1 MQKLLS
7 SVRQAFPSSSHAL
20 PYPLL
25 QEKLHHLRETVDK
38 FSPHSLGINVPTDR
52 QPIIS
57 SWHKNILFSGP
68 KITFVPLHESDQ
80 FTIAMFLFPPHAKM
94 PLHNHPGMNVLS
106 RVLYGKLQVRSFDFI
121 KVPGK
126 QNFTKD
132 EARLAKLVENDK
144 IISSETPTHI
154 TYPADGGNIHSFTSL
169 TTSALFDIL
178 APPYNNMDRTCTYF
192 HESDIEHDDIEELK
206 NMAIELDESEKRVW
220 LIPSSADGFVC
231 ESVTEEE
238 IKSIFVNGIG
248 PQ

>member
-1 MQKLLS
+1 
-7 SVRQAFPSSSHAL
+7 
-20 PYPLL
+20 
-25 QEKLHHLRETVDK
+25 
-38 FSPHSLGINVPTDR
+38 
-52 QPIIS
+52 
-57 SWHKNILFSGP
+57 
-68 KITFVPLHESDQ
+68 
-80 FTIAMFLFPPHAKM
+80 
-94 PLHNHPGMNVLS
+94 
-106 RVLYGKLQVRSFDFI
+106 
-121 KVPGK
+121 
-126 QNFTKD
+126 
-132 EARLAKLVENDK
+132 VENDK